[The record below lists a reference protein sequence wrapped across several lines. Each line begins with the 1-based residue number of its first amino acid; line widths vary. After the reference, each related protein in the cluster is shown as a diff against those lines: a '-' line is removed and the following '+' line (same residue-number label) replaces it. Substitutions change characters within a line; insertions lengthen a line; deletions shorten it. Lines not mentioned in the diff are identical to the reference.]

1 MEMEYITH
9 STKKKNKQKQINM
22 KYKYIPVDNNLTK
35 AEAFAHTLNNDFIL
49 NNQKIKQKDFYIETV
64 DVIKQ
69 FQNEG
74 WILKGVAEDKGKNR
88 KIISNYAQ
96 LHHPDFSILN
106 SSGKTEALASM
117 TISNSCNGSKPISM
131 DLGAFRLVCS
141 NGMISKTTIAESK
154 LKHTEVNYT
163 NLPTFISN
171 LNNKAQILS
180 QEISN
185 LKNTNLTQR
194 QMQDFAFRAAQARY
208 TDLTN
213 VDVMG
218 LLKVNRREDE
228 GTDAWSV
235 LNRLQESLTHNISLF
250 SDDVKVNQ
258 ELFSMAES
266 YS

>member
-1 MEMEYITH
+1 
-9 STKKKNKQKQINM
+9 
-22 KYKYIPVDNNLTK
+22 
-35 AEAFAHTLNNDFIL
+35 
-49 NNQKIKQKDFYIETV
+49 
-64 DVIKQ
+64 
-69 FQNEG
+69 
-74 WILKGVAEDKGKNR
+74 
-88 KIISNYAQ
+88 
-96 LHHPDFSILN
+96 
-106 SSGKTEALASM
+106 
-117 TISNSCNGSKPISM
+117 M

-208 TDLTN
+208 TNLTN
-213 VDVMG
+213 IDVMG